1 MAILT
6 NVLPVYASSWIN
18 VEFPVMITTAG
29 YLLVN
34 TEQG

>member
-1 MAILT
+1 MS

-18 VEFPVMITTAG
+18 VEYAVMITTSAG

-34 TEQG
+34 TEQR